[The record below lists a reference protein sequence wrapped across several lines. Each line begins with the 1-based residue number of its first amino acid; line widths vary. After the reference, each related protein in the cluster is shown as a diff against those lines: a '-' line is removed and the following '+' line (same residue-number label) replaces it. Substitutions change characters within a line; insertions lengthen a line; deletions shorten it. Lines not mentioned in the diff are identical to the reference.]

1 MKSYIKS
8 RKENRFSAPAATT
21 TGSEWG
27 IKVVMPHIFNPD
39 LESGR
44 IASRQ
49 SPGGPPCCNDR
60 KGEQR
65 KSAAAPQFRRVSD
78 PAIRKQARSFAPGL
92 FASIL
97 QTISPRTSP
106 RGTPGSDGRCA
117 KSKSSS
123 DTRPGKLP
131 YWYSYRS
138 PVRPSWPPSPWR
150 GGHPRHVP
158 AAVSRATTH
167 GRRRKHRRAV
177 LTGRSAGTATDAGS
191 GIHRNVGIG
200 LRDGNVV
207 GILHGIRTDRDE
219 AAGLKNLI
227 VGTAIHHEVLIT
239 GKPPNARAR

>member
-1 MKSYIKS
+1 
-8 RKENRFSAPAATT
+8 
-21 TGSEWG
+21 
-27 IKVVMPHIFNPD
+27 MPHIFNPD

-158 AAVSRATTH
+158 AAVTRATTH
-167 GRRRKHRRAV
+167 GRRRKASPSRSYRSQRR
-177 LTGRSAGTATDAGS
+177 
-191 GIHRNVGIG
+191 HRNRCRQRHPSQRRHRPSGWECCW
-200 LRDGNVV
+200 
-207 GILHGIRTDRDE
+207 H
-219 AAGLKNLI
+219 
-227 VGTAIHHEVLIT
+227 
-239 GKPPNARAR
+239 PARHSYGPR

>member
-1 MKSYIKS
+1 MGHKGRY
-8 RKENRFSAPAATT
+8 APY
-21 TGSEWG
+21 
-27 IKVVMPHIFNPD
+27 FNPD

-167 GRRRKHRRAV
+167 GRRRKSIAEPFLQVAAQAPQPMQAAASIATRHRP
-177 LTGRSAGTATDAGS
+177 
-191 GIHRNVGIG
+191 
-200 LRDGNVV
+200 RDGNVV
-207 GILHGIRTDRDE
+207 GILHAFVRTE
-219 AAGLKNLI
+219 M
-227 VGTAIHHEVLIT
+227 
-239 GKPPNARAR
+239 KPPA

>member
-1 MKSYIKS
+1 
-8 RKENRFSAPAATT
+8 
-21 TGSEWG
+21 
-27 IKVVMPHIFNPD
+27 MPHIFNPD

-78 PAIRKQARSFAPGL
+78 PAIRNKPGVSL
-92 FASIL
+92 RLVCIYL

-138 PVRPSWPPSPWR
+138 PVRPSWPPSLGAAGTLDTSLR
-150 GGHPRHVP
+150 QFRERRHTGGDE
-158 AAVSRATTH
+158 
-167 GRRRKHRRAV
+167 KHRRAV
-177 LTGRSAGTATDAGS
+177 LTGRSAGTATDAAAASIATSASAS
-191 GIHRNVGIG
+191 GWECCWH
-200 LRDGNVV
+200 
-207 GILHGIRTDRDE
+207 
-219 AAGLKNLI
+219 
-227 VGTAIHHEVLIT
+227 
-239 GKPPNARAR
+239 PARHSYGPR